1 MASHAIVGPNR
12 TEPKANAVHF
22 LLECVDVN
30 HTGEA
35 ELLPSSAAELVE
47 AGVLGSRRWC
57 NYPFLVEA
65 IVVGVSDGEKVSVK
79 RTLPFSLNLFWI

>member
-1 MASHAIVGPNR
+1 
-12 TEPKANAVHF
+12 
-22 LLECVDVN
+22 LECVVN